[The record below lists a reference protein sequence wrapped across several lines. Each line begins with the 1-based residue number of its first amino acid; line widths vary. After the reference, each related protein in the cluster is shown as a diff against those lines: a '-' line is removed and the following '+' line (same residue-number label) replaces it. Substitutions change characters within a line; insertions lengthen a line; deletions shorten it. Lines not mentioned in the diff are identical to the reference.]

1 MAVIKLN
8 PNVIS
13 NVEGPFH
20 AIWTLLDEQSELLN
34 FGTNGQDKPILPG
47 EELIESGTNNKELIN
62 NAWEFKAD
70 ETLLIRHDKP
80 IKYVA
85 SFCEIID
92 KIGGDIDYLYFIKK
106 WRWSIDNKTWSSWAD
121 FKTMPENWNWLDDL
135 YVEIKYI
142 ALERLDAP
150 QDTITPE
157 DGYSLFLY
165 YVDLN
170 GEIEINRTTE
180 RVTLTDPDQCMIL
193 SPYDKWKVFKLYDY
207 NLIAG
212 GITENRY
219 LDIRFR
225 VTHTHN
231 RLWSEWMPLNK
242 DNLKS
247 LKIDPLRFWYIEV
260 QFCRKGDDPSGEIK
274 IWDLEIIGDLQNVT
288 QNYKKMG
295 KMGFRNDCQYDD
307 TAGTCEITTQVY
319 PPPEFEQYEKCD
331 DRFTK
336 NKWNPYDLKATD
348 LYNKITND
356 INKMFGWEV
365 VYYKTDP
372 DQRGRDVVLHEYSI
386 SHVIEEKRIKILV
399 DNNKFPK
406 NEISFTP
413 FDLDLF
419 ETFVVHIT
427 RDEFKNAFG
436 LEERPRKWDML
447 FLCETNRLYQVDH
460 AQAHKDFLNT
470 SVYYEVLLSKAQN
483 NLHVKPT
490 VDIQQSIDE
499 LTENNSLD
507 ALFKEE
513 VEQETKNISNK
524 PQLQALTHDVT
535 RKEINS
541 FTRIINEPIFNG
553 PNIISNNYYDFSN
566 VSPDSIAI
574 IYDITDNVLYKGENR
589 SFIFWINLKSK
600 KSDLVY
606 NIITNQVITDNVAN
620 GYKISYSNNIIDV
633 EWGNQLI
640 EIPISEL
647 QINHWYAF
655 VLQMNQVQQ
664 KWEYFIYRRQSD
676 INPRS
681 YMNPELVLVKADNGK
696 LTPIEYNIQT
706 NIVIFGSELKMT
718 NIRIFKELI
727 EFNNLQ
733 MVLSQSIIRESG
745 KLILAD
751 NVNKQ
756 DKLPITNYREKEARN
771 I

>member
-1 MAVIKLN
+1 
-8 PNVIS
+8 
-13 NVEGPFH
+13 
-20 AIWTLLDEQSELLN
+20 
-34 FGTNGQDKPILPG
+34 
-47 EELIESGTNNKELIN
+47 
-62 NAWEFKAD
+62 
-70 ETLLIRHDKP
+70 
-80 IKYVA
+80 
-85 SFCEIID
+85 
-92 KIGGDIDYLYFIKK
+92 
-106 WRWSIDNKTWSSWAD
+106 
-121 FKTMPENWNWLDDL
+121 
-135 YVEIKYI
+135 
-142 ALERLDAP
+142 
-150 QDTITPE
+150 
-157 DGYSLFLY
+157 
-165 YVDLN
+165 
-170 GEIEINRTTE
+170 
-180 RVTLTDPDQCMIL
+180 MIL

-225 VTHTHN
+225 ATHTHN
-231 RLWSEWMPLNK
+231 RLWTEWMPLNK

-260 QFCRKGDDPSGEIK
+260 QFCRKGNDPTGEIK
-274 IWDLEIIGDLQNVT
+274 VWDLEIIGDVQNVT

-295 KMGFRNDCQYDD
+295 KLGFRNDCQYDD
-307 TAGTCEITTQVY
+307 TAGTCDITTQVY

-348 LYNKITND
+348 LYKKITND
-356 INKMFGWEV
+356 INNTFGWEV
-365 VYYKTDP
+365 VYYKTDT
-372 DQRGRDVVLHEYSI
+372 DQQGRDVVLHEYSI

-419 ETFVVHIT
+419 ESFVIHIT
-427 RDEFKNAFG
+427 RDEFKKAFG
-436 LEERPRKWDML
+436 IEERPRKWDML

-470 SVYYEVLLSKAQN
+470 SVYYEVVLSKAQN

-499 LTENNSLD
+499 LTKNNSID
-507 ALFKEE
+507 ALFGEE
-513 VEQETKNISNK
+513 TEQETNNISNK
-524 PQLQALTHDVT
+524 PQQQALTHDVT

-541 FTRIINEPIFNG
+541 FTRIMNEPIFNG
-553 PNIISNNYYDFSN
+553 PNVISNNYYDFSN
-566 VSPDSIAI
+566 VSPDNIAI
-574 IYDITDNVLYKGENR
+574 MYDITDNILYKGNNR

-600 KSDLVY
+600 KQDLTY
-606 NIITNQVITDNVAN
+606 NIITNQVINNNIVN
-620 GYKISYSNNIIDV
+620 GYKISYFNNIIDV

-640 EIPISEL
+640 EMPVSEL

-696 LTPIEYNIQT
+696 LTPIEYNINT